1 MAALQ
6 LGYSPAWALGSAGAI
21 SFFPIIDSVKTLIIH
36 REPDKASYDA
46 VQNCGRR
53 WSRAYRRVEILI
65 SEAGDLN
72 DEIMQRKAHG

>member
-53 WSRAYRRVEILI
+53 WSRAHRRVEILI
-65 SEAGDLN
+65 SEVGDLN
-72 DEIMQRKAHG
+72 DEVMQRKAHG